1 MEIFTVIFMMFF
13 AFAIFS
19 GISRFIDNENSP
31 IVSEEAYVKR
41 KINDTHIDA
50 NGASNT
56 TLMIVFTV
64 NSKDIKCHVRNR
76 IYRGIPKD
84 TYGVLTH
91 KGTRFIKFEFDGQVV
106 EK

>member
-1 MEIFTVIFMMFF
+1 MQFFIFIFIIFF
-13 AFAIFS
+13 AYALFS
-19 GISRFIDNENSP
+19 GIKTFIENENSP
-31 IVSEEAYVKR
+31 IISEEAYVKR

-50 NGASNT
+50 NGVANT
-56 TLMIVFTV
+56 TLMILFTV

-84 TYGVLTH
+84 TYGILTH
-91 KGTRFIKFEFDGQVV
+91 KGTRFIKFEFDGKVV

>member
-1 MEIFTVIFMMFF
+1 MMFF
-13 AFAIFS
+13 IYSIFS
-19 GISRFIDNENSP
+19 GINTFIDNENSP

-41 KINDTHIDA
+41 KIKDTHIDA
-50 NGASNT
+50 NGIANT

-64 NSKDIKCHVRNR
+64 DSRDIKCRVRNR

-91 KGTRFIKFEFDGQVV
+91 KGTRFIRFEFDGKVV